1 MSTVSKRRTVPAGPA
16 RVWSVLADFG
26 ALAEWTTAV
35 DHSCLLTE
43 LDRGPG
49 TARRV
54 QVGPQTLVEE
64 VTVWVENE
72 ELSYSITGLPAFI
85 GEITNTWT
93 LSPLG
98 SSTVVTLT
106 TRIEARRRP
115 VAQALA
121 GVVVRVLA
129 RASDTMLDGLVDH
142 LDTKGGTR

>member
-1 MSTVSKRRTVPAGPA
+1 
-16 RVWSVLADFG
+16 VWSVLADFG

-85 GEITNTWT
+85 GGITNTWT

-115 VAQALA
+115 VAHALA

>member
-1 MSTVSKRRTVPAGPA
+1 M
-16 RVWSVLADFG
+16 
-26 ALAEWTTAV
+26 
-35 DHSCLLTE
+35 
-43 LDRGPG
+43 
-49 TARRV
+49 

-85 GEITNTWT
+85 GGITNTWT

-115 VAQALA
+115 VAHALA